1 MDEWT
6 IVTVLAS
13 LVGLFFTVGM
23 PVIKLNSSLTALN
36 IKLEHIQSDAVEENK
51 RNSDSHAR
59 MFGRLDKDDERLN
72 DHETRIGYLE
82 HDARK

>member
-36 IKLEHIQSDAVEENK
+36 IKLEHIQSDAAEENK
-51 RNSDSHAR
+51 RNSDGHAR
-59 MFGRLDKDDERLN
+59 MLGRLDKDDERLN